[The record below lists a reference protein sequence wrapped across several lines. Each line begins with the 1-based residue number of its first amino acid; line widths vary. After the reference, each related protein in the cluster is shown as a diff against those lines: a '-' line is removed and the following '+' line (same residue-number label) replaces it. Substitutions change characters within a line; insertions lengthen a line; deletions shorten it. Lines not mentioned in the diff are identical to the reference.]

1 MGFPTAFLSSFTLT
15 TSLLYLSLLHHQNAR
30 LHQAA
35 LLRQQS
41 HLLNAL
47 VDSPPPHSPDYDPDT
62 AHGRYPPTDPSY
74 TSGATDIAYAPDDPY
89 GRYRR
94 GGMGYRLQRGS
105 VVERWKDMWNRD
117 VEGVWRWVL
126 GTDMREVREGL
137 EKRVEDW
144 REGERRV

>member
-1 MGFPTAFLSSFTLT
+1 
-15 TSLLYLSLLHHQNAR
+15 
-30 LHQAA
+30 
-35 LLRQQS
+35 
-41 HLLNAL
+41 
-47 VDSPPPHSPDYDPDT
+47 V
-62 AHGRYPPTDPSY
+62 
-74 TSGATDIAYAPDDPY
+74 PDDPY
-89 GRYRR
+89 GWYRR

-105 VVERWKDMWNRD
+105 VVERWKDVWNRD

>member
-1 MGFPTAFLSSFTLT
+1 
-15 TSLLYLSLLHHQNAR
+15 
-30 LHQAA
+30 
-35 LLRQQS
+35 
-41 HLLNAL
+41 
-47 VDSPPPHSPDYDPDT
+47 
-62 AHGRYPPTDPSY
+62 
-74 TSGATDIAYAPDDPY
+74 
-89 GRYRR
+89 
-94 GGMGYRLQRGS
+94 MGYRLQKGS

>member
-15 TSLLYLSLLHHQNAR
+15 TSILYLSLLHHQNAR

-62 AHGRYPPTDPSY
+62 SHGRYPPTDPSY
-74 TSGATDIAYAPDDPY
+74 NSGTGVTDVPDDLY

-137 EKRVEDW
+137 EKRVEGW